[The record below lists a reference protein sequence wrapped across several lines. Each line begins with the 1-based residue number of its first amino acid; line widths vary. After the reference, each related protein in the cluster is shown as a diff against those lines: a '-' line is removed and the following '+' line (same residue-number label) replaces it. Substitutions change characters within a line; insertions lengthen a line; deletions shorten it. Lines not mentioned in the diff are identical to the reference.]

1 MMPFTYTMQ
10 MKQKIKKMMELQRTY
25 QQTEMVPS
33 KCVPD
38 IPGTM
43 ALEDLEC
50 ALDSV
55 NDIMSDIDNFHLR
68 NAFLYGSSQIV
79 CLTYSVWKKS
89 SAM

>member
-1 MMPFTYTMQ
+1 ME
-10 MKQKIKKMMELQRTY
+10 ELQRMY

-43 ALEDLEC
+43 TLKDLEC
-50 ALDSV
+50 ALNSV

-68 NAFLYGSSQIV
+68 NAFLYGKWLDYAFDV
-79 CLTYSVWKKS
+79 F
-89 SAM
+89 